1 MKMLVC
7 TDGSEQ
13 SQKAV
18 EKAIIIAKG
27 CLVKDILIIH
37 VDDGKQDF
45 PSFTR
50 GSNGF
55 VATKEIEQF
64 LKIKEEKEAE
74 GNKILADAREAFA
87 KEGLKA
93 KTLLAKGHPA
103 NTIVS
108 VACEKGYDLI
118 VIGSRGLGGLKKVF
132 LGSVSNAVTQEVKN
146 SSILTVK

>member
-13 SQKAV
+13 SQKAL
-18 EKAIIIAKG
+18 EKAVLIAKG
-27 CLVKDILIIH
+27 CLVEEILIIH
-37 VDDGKQDF
+37 VDDGKHDY

-64 LKIKEEKEAE
+64 LKKKEEKEAE
-74 GNKILADAREAFA
+74 RNKLLADAHKAFV
-87 KEGLKA
+87 KEGLKVE
-93 KTLLAKGHPA
+93 TLLAKGHPA

-108 VACEKGYDLI
+108 VAGEKGYDLI
-118 VIGSRGLGGLKKVF
+118 VIGSRGLGGLRKVF
-132 LGSVSNAVTQEVKN
+132 LGSVSNAVTQEAKN
-146 SSILTVK
+146 CSILTVK